1 MQGADPDPLPLMRG
15 LSYDLR
21 SPHSPHA
28 VAATGPGVSSD
39 RNSRRAAS
47 RAGWTCAQSLCFW
60 GRRLASG
67 PRPGSA
73 SGRMGPHAHPRH
85 LARAAPRP
93 AACARRRCALCN
105 AVRKD
110 CCASASACGHPTAE
124 PQDEGACGST
134 RLPRRTLLN
143 IGPRLARVRRARR
156 IEGCVPLGPRSPH
169 ATLFRFHPPILIL
182 RPACAL
188 QT

>member
-134 RLPRRTLLN
+134 RLRTRLRWRLPKVLTSSRQFERHPGHRVLLVFGSPGGWP
-143 IGPRLARVRRARR
+143 GPD
-156 IEGCVPLGPRSPH
+156 E
-169 ATLFRFHPPILIL
+169 
-182 RPACAL
+182 
-188 QT
+188 